1 MARYGQFMLCMI
13 TTSTTSQILGEEGSH
28 LFFFG
33 LIIRNLFIKIILI
46 VDFMANDMD
55 ENLGQK

>member
-1 MARYGQFMLCMI
+1 MI

-33 LIIRNLFIKIILI
+33 LIIRNLFI

>member
-1 MARYGQFMLCMI
+1 MI